1 MACNAQLLNGGI
13 SLGCENNSGGVR
25 KIYITDYVNVTGLT
39 EQAGGVL
46 VSSGEV
52 ISNIAMAAGTFF
64 YDFEFLK
71 NTSSYQET
79 ATISLE
85 NGTSFFTQTITLVI
99 PRREQ
104 AKRNKIALLA
114 AGQKKLV
121 VIVQDSNQLYWYFG
135 EEEGCI
141 LTAIDGGSGVAKTD
155 ANSYTLTFTAEEPA
169 QAKEVLSSA
178 ITTIVSPNP

>member
-13 SLGCENNSGGVR
+13 SLGCDSNSGGI
-25 KIYITDYVNVTGLT
+25 KKMYITDFANITGLT
-39 EQAGGVL
+39 EQSGGVL

-52 ISNIAMAAGTFF
+52 ISAIAMSTGTLF
-64 YDFEFLK
+64 YEFEFLK

-85 NGTSFFTQTITLVI
+85 NGTTFYTQLITLVI

-114 AGQKKLV
+114 AGQKKLAI
-121 VIVQDSNQLYWYFG
+121 IVQDSNSLYWYFG
-135 EEEGCI
+135 QEEGCI
-141 LTAIDGGSGVAKTD
+141 MTALDGGSGVAKTD
-155 ANSYTLTFTAEEPA
+155 ANAYTITFTAEEPA
-169 QAKEVLSSA
+169 QAPEVLPA
-178 ITTIVSPNP
+178 AVAAVI